1 MITSA
6 EYEAFL
12 IRRGGRSERTPDS
25 EDSIV
30 EVAWRSGEH
39 WASVSKS
46 RIKALQDI
54 HLFPVTITDAPSVN
68 AVAARLN
75 DGYCAAL
82 YLPLIHTLANLS
94 AAVWAHPSVA
104 PEVSELDS
112 PELPY
117 AFDASPAAGFDL
129 VHQLQSASQGQGASV
144 DQYPERREG
153 ATHQDLAQAIMRMGD
168 DRLRLTMSTFHASLE
183 FVWCH
188 EFAHILY
195 GHTDIVHSQ
204 FGERSLFEVPTDA
217 SSRVPQALFQFLEYV
232 ADMDGA
238 SQVIAAK
245 YGPLFEDGRKP
256 TDDDKYDCAC
266 TVLGIVLGMYA
277 LQHISVLTGRA
288 DAAAQTHPPLAH
300 RATWVLAAE
309 SSVVTALASQR
320 NVEPSS
326 PDQLGDLRQASINLL
341 QQAASTHQDLHSW
354 IARIDENA
362 DDTAQSYLDSLRT
375 HASGYFDDLSEVQM
389 V

>member
-1 MITSA
+1 MITNA

-12 IRRGGRSERTPDS
+12 KQRGGRSERTPDS

-46 RIKALQDI
+46 RIKAPQDI
-54 HLFPVTITDAPSVN
+54 HLFPVAITDAPSVN
-68 AVAARLN
+68 AVAARLD
-75 DGYCAAL
+75 DGYCVAL

-104 PEVSELDS
+104 PEVSDLDN
-112 PELPY
+112 PEPPY
-117 AFDASPAAGFDL
+117 AFDASQVPGFDL
-129 VHQLQSASQGQGASV
+129 VQQLLSARQEQGTSA
-144 DQYPERREG
+144 DQIPDGGKG
-153 ATHQDLAQAIMRMGD
+153 ATHRDLAQAVMRMGD
-168 DRLRLTMSTFHASLE
+168 DRLQMTMSTFHASLE

-195 GHTDIVHSQ
+195 GHTDIVLSR
-204 FGERSLFEVPTDA
+204 FGERALFEVPTDV
-217 SSRVPQALFQFLEYV
+217 SSRVPEALSQFLEYV

-245 YGPLFEDGRKP
+245 YGPLFEDGRTP

-277 LQHISVLTGRA
+277 LQHISVLSGRA
-288 DAAAQTHPPLAH
+288 DATAQTHPPLAH

-320 NVEPSS
+320 NVKPSS
-326 PDQLGDLRQASINLL
+326 PEILGDLRQASINLL

-362 DDTAQSYLDSLRT
+362 EDTAQSYLDSLRT
-375 HASGYFDDLSEVQM
+375 HASGYFDDLSEAQKV
-389 V
+389 